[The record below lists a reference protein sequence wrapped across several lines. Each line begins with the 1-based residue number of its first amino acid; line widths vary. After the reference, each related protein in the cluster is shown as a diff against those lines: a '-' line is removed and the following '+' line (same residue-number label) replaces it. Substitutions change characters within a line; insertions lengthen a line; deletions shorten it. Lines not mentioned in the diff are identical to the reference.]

1 MGQVPLTIRRWTRA
15 EYNRLVQL
23 GMLRGEPVELI
34 GGQLVVAEPQG
45 SYHASRIGADGGCP
59 PGRPPSRITQ
69 DRACINRPS
78 PGGSAMS
85 SPTPAFV
92 GIDVAKAEL
101 VIAIRPSGEHWTM
114 ANDAAGIQS
123 LVQRVRGHAPTL
135 IVLEATGGYER
146 AAVAALA
153 AAQLPVVVANPR
165 QVRDFARA
173 TGQLAKTDRLDAD
186 ILALFAER
194 VRPAPRALPDDAAQA
209 LDALLTRRRQ
219 VLEMVIAERN
229 RLEHAV
235 PAVRRGITQHIRWLE
250 RQLDD
255 VDRDLDTTIQA
266 SPVWRAKENL
276 LRSTPGV
283 GPILSRTLIGEL
295 PELGTLP
302 RKQIAALV
310 GVAPLA
316 RDSGTLK
323 HKRLVWGGR
332 APVRA
337 ALFMAALVGTRCNP
351 VLRVFYRRLLAAG
364 KPKKVALTACM
375 RKLLT
380 ILNAMMR
387 TNTPWH
393 HIDSSQTT

>member
-1 MGQVPLTIRRWTRA
+1 M
-15 EYNRLVQL
+15 
-23 GMLRGEPVELI
+23 
-34 GGQLVVAEPQG
+34 
-45 SYHASRIGADGGCP
+45 P
-59 PGRPPSRITQ
+59 P
-69 DRACINRPS
+69 A
-78 PGGSAMS
+78 A
-85 SPTPAFV
+85 PTFV
-92 GIDVAKAEL
+92 GIDVAKTEL
-101 VIAIRPSGEHWTM
+101 VIRIRPSGDRWTVV
-114 ANDAAGIQS
+114 NDGAGVQA
-123 LVQRVRGHAPTL
+123 LVKRLDRHAPAL
-135 IVLEATGGYER
+135 VVLEATGGYER
-146 AAVAALA
+146 AAMAALA
-153 AAQLPVVVANPR
+153 AARLPLVVANPR

-173 TGQLAKTDRLDAD
+173 TGQLAKTDRIDAD

-194 VRPAPRALPDDAAQA
+194 VRPEPRALPDEAANA

-219 VLEMVIAERN
+219 VLGMLVAERN
-229 RLEHAV
+229 RLEHAL

-250 RQLDD
+250 RQLQE
-255 VDRDLDTTIQA
+255 VDRDLDDHIQA

-276 LRSTPGV
+276 LRSAPGV
-283 GPILSRTLIGEL
+283 GPVLSRTLIGEL

-323 HKRLVWGGR
+323 GKRLVWGGR

-337 ALFMAALVGTRCNP
+337 ALYMAALVGTRCNP
-351 VLRVFYRRLLAAG
+351 VIRAFYLRLLAAG

-387 TNTPWH
+387 TNTTWR
-393 HIDSSQTT
+393 QTAQSETT